1 MNKII
6 SASFLISIL
15 FFYNCGKNQSNSD
28 QSNNQTFTPAD
39 TVDNATATL
48 DSLDKANNES
58 IIAAG
63 SKITKAFVFS
73 SDSTIFFTVNA
84 QLTHRFFGYALP
96 NIKSKRLI
104 LFSSFTSDV
113 DNNPFDCG
121 LGAYYDTKGIRDFTL
136 KYLVTTG
143 DFIKAIAIDKNYRT
157 TDIYFEKK
165 WIEFER

>member
-1 MNKII
+1 MRKFFLT
-6 SASFLISIL
+6 SFLFFTLLL
-15 FFYNCGKNQSNSD
+15 FSCGKNQFNSD
-28 QSNNQTFTPAD
+28 QSTNKSFTPAD
-39 TVDNATATL
+39 TIDNEAALL
-48 DSLDKANNES
+48 DSIDRANNES
-58 IIAAG
+58 IIAKG
-63 SKITKAFVFS
+63 DKITKAFVFS

-84 QLTHRFFGYALP
+84 RLTHRFFGYALP

-104 LFSSFTSDV
+104 LFSIFSSDV
-113 DNNPFDCG
+113 DNNPFGCE
-121 LGAYYDTKGIRDFTL
+121 LGAYYDTKEIRYFAL